1 MCTST
6 VVGRSVLKLFTR
18 SSVSSL
24 TLYLFALSV
33 TEKRSVKV
41 SNCIPFIFSAIKLI
55 LIYFAFLL

>member
-1 MCTST
+1 MST

-18 SSVSSL
+18 SSVSLL

-41 SNCIPFIFSAIKLI
+41 SKCIPFIFSSIKLI
-55 LIYFAFLL
+55 LIYFGILM